1 MLISV
6 VVPCMNEEAS
16 IPHLVERLMR
26 AVALYQDRA
35 EILLVDDGSTDGTWA
50 AIQTAQQTCKQLR
63 GLRLSANR
71 GHQVA
76 LTAGLEAAQGERI
89 FMLDADLQDPPE
101 LLGDMMG
108 MMDRGYDVVYGRRC
122 ERQGETVFKRA
133 TAWAF
138 YRVLD
143 AVLSMPERARFV
155 RGMFAWAGFNQ
166 IGIEYTRAPRAMGE
180 TKYPL
185 RKMVRFA
192 VDAMT
197 AFSTKPLK
205 FATRMSFASLGF
217 SALMMIYVLHSLIV
231 YQTAPGWASV
241 VLAISLFSGV
251 QLLTLGI
258 LGEYIGR
265 CAAAAQGGLSH
276 EPHPSHIP
284 LCACRRSDRCALYR
298 AVPGVPAHR
307 DAARRGQ
314 RGGLWAGDRG
324 AIWRAGCVHLP
335 ERSGRPCANVAFW
348 RHGRLRVGYIVP
360 DHRPDRAD
368 AGAGRLVRRRCGD
381 SDPAGAEFHP
391 YDPLGLFPSLD
402 LKAIDPWHIS
412 IPIRFSTTST
422 KARAVR
428 RSM

>member
-16 IPHLVERLMR
+16 IPHLVERLMQT
-26 AVALYQDRA
+26 VAPYEDRA
-35 EILLVDDGSTDGTWA
+35 EILLIDDGSTDGTWD
-50 AIQTAQQTCKQLR
+50 AIQTAQKTCPRLR

-122 ERQGETVFKRA
+122 ERQGETMFKRA

-138 YRVLD
+138 YRVLNAMSDVDIPRDTGDFRLVSRKALD

-155 RGMFAWAGFNQ
+155 RGMFAWAGFTQ
-166 IGIEYTRAPRAMGE
+166 IGIEYTRAPRALGE

-217 SALMMIYVLHSLIV
+217 SALMMVYVLHSLVV

-265 CAAAAQGGLSH
+265 LYVEAKNR
-276 EPHPSHIP
+276 P
-284 LCACRRSDRCALYR
+284 LYFVSEDTRSAD
-298 AVPGVPAHR
+298 V
-307 DAARRGQ
+307 
-314 RGGLWAGDRG
+314 
-324 AIWRAGCVHLP
+324 LP
-335 ERSGRPCANVAFW
+335 LRNV
-348 RHGRLRVGYIVP
+348 V
-360 DHRPDRAD
+360 
-368 AGAGRLVRRRCGD
+368 
-381 SDPAGAEFHP
+381 
-391 YDPLGLFPSLD
+391 
-402 LKAIDPWHIS
+402 
-412 IPIRFSTTST
+412 
-422 KARAVR
+422 
-428 RSM
+428 